1 MIKWGD
7 VVHNF
12 IGEFWYI
19 FLVFLFVF
27 NLLFG
32 VFVVFFEKKNPGV
45 IWAWLM
51 VLAFIP
57 CLGFI
62 IYLIFGFEGR
72 KHKWFEK
79 KGQED
84 RAICSEFQYKFPELA
99 NNNIPEN
106 FNERILPIE
115 HTWYLNNFVVM
126 NYNSCGSIYRKN
138 NEVSVFHEGNSK
150 FKALVEDIKNAKKY
164 VYMEYY
170 LMHDDRLGNI
180 IMDLLVEKA
189 KAGIEVKVL
198 YDGMGNVKNRPNF
211 RKKLILAGGEARVF
225 LPPRGIRINYRNH
238 RKIAVIDGKIGYV
251 GGLNIGDEY
260 IGGKKRF
267 GFWRDSHI
275 RIEGSAV
282 YDLQLRFI
290 MDWNFTKGE
299 KMKLDERHF
308 PEIISSDG
316 NVNMQIVS
324 SGPDTS
330 WDSIYF
336 GYFRLVTEANR
347 NIYIESPYF
356 APDDG
361 LLEALKT
368 AAISGVDVRII
379 IPAKPDH
386 LFVHSCSLNYM
397 GELLEA
403 GVRCYEYTKGFIH
416 SKVMT
421 IDGIVTSVGTA
432 NMDIRSYKLNF
443 EVNAF
448 IYNEKVTQEFD
459 RQFEL
464 DFKDCREITME
475 SYKKRGII
483 RRTQESFARLISP
496 LL

>member
-1 MIKWGD
+1 M
-7 VVHNF
+7 HSL

-19 FLVFLFVF
+19 FLAILFVV

-32 VFVVFFEKKNPGV
+32 VFVVFFEKKNPAV

-57 CLGFI
+57 CVGFI

-72 KHKWFEK
+72 KHKWFDKKRHEDIAILKDFEK
-79 KGQED
+79 K
-84 RAICSEFQYKFPELA
+84 FPDLVKR
-99 NNNIPEN
+99 NLPDN

-115 HTWYLNNFVVM
+115 HTWHLNDFIRM
-126 NYNSCGSIYRKN
+126 NYNSCGSIYRKDN
-138 NEVSVFHEGNSK
+138 KITAYHEGNSK
-150 FKALVEDIKNAKKY
+150 FKALMKDIKNAKKY

-170 LMHDDRLGNI
+170 LMHDDKLGNI
-180 IMDLLVEKA
+180 IMDLLAEKA
-189 KAGIEVKVL
+189 KEGVEVKVL
-198 YDGMGNVKNRPNF
+198 YDGIGNYRNKPNF
-211 RKKLILAGGEARVF
+211 RRKLNKAGGEARIF

-238 RKIAVIDGKIGYV
+238 RKIAIIDGVIGYV

-260 IGGKKRF
+260 IGAKKRF

-290 MDWNFTKGE
+290 MDWNFTKGKKIVIE
-299 KMKLDERHF
+299 NKHF
-308 PEIISSDG
+308 PEIKSDKT
-316 NVNMQIVS
+316 NINMQIVS

-330 WDSIYF
+330 HDNIYY
-336 GYFRLVTEANR
+336 GYFRMITEANK
-347 NIYIESPYF
+347 NVYIESPYF

-368 AAISGVDVRII
+368 AALSGVDVKII

-386 LFVHSCSLNYM
+386 FFVHSCSLSYI
-397 GELLEA
+397 GELLES
-403 GVRCYEYTKGFIH
+403 GVRCFEYRKGFIH

-421 IDGIVTSVGTA
+421 MDGIVTSVGTA

-448 IYNEKVTQEFD
+448 IYNNDVTAEFD
-459 RQFEL
+459 KQFNI
-464 DFKDCREITME
+464 DINDCTEITLE
-475 SYKKRGII
+475 NYKKRGII
-483 RRTQESFARLISP
+483 QKIKESFARLISP